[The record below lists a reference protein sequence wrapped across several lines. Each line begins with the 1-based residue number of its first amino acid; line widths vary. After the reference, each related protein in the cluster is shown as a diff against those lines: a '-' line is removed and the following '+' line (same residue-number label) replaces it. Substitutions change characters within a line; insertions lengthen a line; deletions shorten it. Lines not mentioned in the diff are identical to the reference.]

1 MPTEK
6 CFCAQEITKNKY
18 EATDP
23 KRVWDK
29 FRDCE
34 HILGEMRVHE
44 EARDTD
50 KLMRS
55 LSAFLSEFRTTT
67 NRLIGVVKNQLGTEA
82 SDKLWAQIKAHSEI
96 SFLIDRANEEI
107 HGNGALVW
115 PRFRIDGP
123 LPMRERWPSNLSV
136 ARWRTE
142 RLTPKWPTAPRVIK
156 KVNDWR
162 FQQRPEN
169 IVALCGYALL
179 ELENLIRQA
188 LG

>member
-1 MPTEK
+1 VL
-6 CFCAQEITKNKY
+6 TKSKKHKY

-29 FRDCE
+29 FRDCQQ
-34 HILGEMRVHE
+34 ILCEMRGHE
-44 EARDTD
+44 EAKDTD

-67 NRLIGVVKNQLGTEA
+67 NRLIGVVKNQHGEMAGT
-82 SDKLWAQIKAHSEI
+82 KLWKQIKTHSEI
-96 SFLIDRANEEI
+96 RFLIDRANEEI
-107 HGNGALVW
+107 HGDGALVW
-115 PRFRIDGP
+115 PRFRIDVP
-123 LPMRERWPSNLSV
+123 LPMRERWPSKLSV

-142 RLTPKWPTAPRVIK
+142 RWTPKWPTAPRVVK
-156 KVNDWR
+156 EVNDWR

-169 IVALCGYALL
+169 IVALCGHALL

-188 LG
+188 LA